1 MLSTVHSVALS
12 GMEGYIVKVEVD
24 VAGGLPGWEIVG
36 LPGGAVR
43 ESKDRV
49 RAAIRNA
56 GFEFPARKITVNL
69 APADIRKEG
78 PAYDLPIALGVLV
91 GSEQVSADLGA
102 GFVFLGELS
111 LDGSVRGV
119 HGVLPAVLAAVEAGF
134 HRVIVPEVNAGEAA
148 LVGEAEVYPL
158 RDIGQVVR
166 FLAGE
171 EQIEPCRVEVEALLA
186 RARGETDRDFSEV
199 KGQAIV
205 KRALEVAA
213 AGGHN
218 VLMLGSPG
226 AGKTML
232 ARCLPGILPDLD
244 FAEALEV
251 TKLYSLAGML
261 EPGQILVT
269 RRPFR
274 APHHTTSMV
283 ALVGGGRMPRPGE
296 ISLAHQ
302 GVLFLDEF
310 PEFRRDAL
318 EALRQPLEDGVV
330 TVSRVAGTC
339 SFPARIMLVAAMN
352 PCPCGFF
359 GDMRKECTCTPHQ
372 IQRYISRVSGPL
384 LDRMD
389 IQIEVPRPDFQ
400 ELGKNAGDSESP
412 GIKDRVETA
421 RRRQRLRFAE
431 SATGCNARMNGWEI
445 REYCRLT
452 REARELF
459 RQAFRALELSAR
471 AHDRILKVARTIA
484 DLEGA
489 DTIDSHH
496 LGEAIQYRSLDRK
509 YWQ

>member
-1 MLSTVHSVALS
+1 
-12 GMEGYIVKVEVD
+12 
-24 VAGGLPGWEIVG
+24 EIVG

-69 APADIRKEG
+69 APADIKKEG

-91 GSEQVSADLGA
+91 GSEQVPDSLGT

-111 LDGSVRGV
+111 LDGSVRSV
-119 HGVLPAVLAAVEAGF
+119 HGVLPAVLAAAKSGF
-134 HRVIVPEVNAGEAA
+134 HRVVVPEANAGEAA
-148 LVGEAEVYPL
+148 LVDGVQVYPVKH
-158 RDIGQVVR
+158 IGQLLR

-171 EQIEPCRVEVEALLA
+171 DEIAPHRVNVDALLGA
-186 RARGETDRDFSEV
+186 GPDTGRDFTEV
-199 KGQAIV
+199 KGQAAA

-218 VLMLGSPG
+218 VLMLGAPG
-226 AGKTML
+226 SGKTML
-232 ARCLPGILPDLD
+232 ARCLPGILPDMD
-244 FAEALEV
+244 FNEALEV
-251 TKLYSLAGML
+251 TTLYSLVGML
-261 EPGQILVT
+261 EPGQTLVT

-274 APHHTTSMV
+274 APHHTASTV
-283 ALVGGGRMPRPGE
+283 ALVGGGRTPKPGE
-296 ISLAHQ
+296 ISLADH

-330 TVSRVAGTC
+330 AITRIAG
-339 SFPARIMLVAAMN
+339 SSWFPARIMLVAAMN

-359 GDMRKECTCTPHQ
+359 GDTRKECTCTPHQ
-372 IQRYISRVSGPL
+372 IQRYVSRVSGPL

-389 IQIEVPRPDFQ
+389 IQIEVLRPDFK
-400 ELGKNAGDSESP
+400 ELGEGAGNPESP
-412 GIKDRVETA
+412 GIKERVEA
-421 RRRQRLRFAE
+421 GRRLQQERFGGGG
-431 SATGCNARMNGWEI
+431 TGFNGRMSG
-445 REYCRLT
+445 RDVRKHCRLT
-452 REARELF
+452 FEAKKLF
-459 RQAFRALELSAR
+459 KEAFRALELSAR
-471 AHDRILKVARTIA
+471 AHDRILKVSRTIA

-496 LGEAIQYRSLDRK
+496 IGEAVQYRSLDRK
-509 YWQ
+509 YWR

>member
-1 MLSTVHSVALS
+1 MLATVHSVALS
-12 GMEGYIVKVEVD
+12 GIEGHIVKVEVD

-56 GFEFPARKITVNL
+56 GYEFPPRKITVNL
-69 APADIRKEG
+69 APADLRKEG

-91 GSEQVSADLGA
+91 GSEQVPAGLDA

-111 LDGSVRGV
+111 LDGSIRGV
-119 HGVLPAVLAAVEAGF
+119 HGVLPAVLAAVNAGF
-134 HRVIVPEVNAGEAA
+134 RRLIVPEANAGEAA
-148 LVGEAEVYPL
+148 LVDKAEVFPV
-158 RDIGQVVR
+158 RDIGQVLR

-171 EQIEPCRVEVEALLA
+171 EEIAPFQVNLEALLKVPP
-186 RARGETDRDFSEV
+186 DRHPDFAEV
-199 KGQAIV
+199 KGQPTA

-226 AGKTML
+226 SGKTML
-232 ARCLPGILPDLD
+232 ARCLPGILPDMD

-251 TKLYSLAGML
+251 TMLYSLSGLL
-261 EPGQILVT
+261 EPGEVLIT

-274 APHHTTSMV
+274 APHHTTSPV
-283 ALVGGGRMPRPGE
+283 AMVGGGRTPRPGE

-310 PEFRRDAL
+310 PEFKREAL
-318 EALRQPLEDGVV
+318 EALRQPLEDGAI
-330 TVSRVAGTC
+330 TVSRVAGSC

-359 GDMRKECTCTPHQ
+359 GDTRKECACTPHQ
-372 IQRYISRVSGPL
+372 IQRYIGRISGPL

-389 IQIEVPRPDFQ
+389 IQLEIPRLEFQ
-400 ELGKNAGDSESP
+400 ELTAETGVAESP
-412 GIKDRVETA
+412 RIRERVEAA
-421 RRRQRLRFAE
+421 REIQRARFSGPAR
-431 SATGCNARMNGWEI
+431 CNARMTV
-445 REYCRLT
+445 RELRRHCRLT

-459 RQAFRALELSAR
+459 GQAFRMLELSAR
-471 AHDRILKVARTIA
+471 AHDRILRVARTIA
-484 DLEGA
+484 DLDGA
-489 DTIDSHH
+489 ETIDSRHI
-496 LGEAIQYRSLDRK
+496 GEAVQYRSLDRK
-509 YWQ
+509 YWR